1 MMDKKEILIIIL
13 KLLAFLVCVALVI
26 VGQRFI
32 GIPGTLTQIS
42 GIAGI
47 LLLLWNYN
55 RKFND

>member
-1 MMDKKEILIIIL
+1 MMNKNEVLIRIL
-13 KLLAFLVCVALVI
+13 KLLAFLVCFALVI

-32 GIPGTLTQIS
+32 GIPGTLTQIA